1 MVAIEPKTSIPMGTC
16 TRKSSSRMYPKM
28 ADHADAVGGE
38 KMLSAATFRR
48 WAADFRPSPSGPR
61 AGGGALRSAA
71 LAGRA
76 LAFLRETGRRELSA
90 VSSGS
95 WEGNEVVLPALT

>member
-1 MVAIEPKTSIPMGTC
+1 
-16 TRKSSSRMYPKM
+16 MYSKRT
-28 ADHADAVGGE
+28 DHADAGGGDQ
-38 KMLSAATFRR
+38 MLSAATSRR

-61 AGGGALRSAA
+61 AGGRTLRTATLVS
-71 LAGRA
+71 RA